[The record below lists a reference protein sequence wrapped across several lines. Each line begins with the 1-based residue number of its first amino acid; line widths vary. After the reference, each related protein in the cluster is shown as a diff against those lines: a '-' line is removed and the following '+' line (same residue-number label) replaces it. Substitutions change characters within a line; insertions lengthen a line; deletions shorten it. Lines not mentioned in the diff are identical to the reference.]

1 MYGPK
6 ENAVLILEGKNRK
19 RGNPSNQNEDVI
31 IGDEEDD
38 SYEYSDEQHEMAKE
52 LLGAVDAGDTQA
64 VLEAIHGISMSYD

>member
-6 ENAVLILEGKNRK
+6 ESAVLILEGKNRK
-19 RGNPSNQNEDVI
+19 RGHPSNQNEAVI

-38 SYEYSDEQHEMAKE
+38 SDEYSAEQHELAQE

>member
-6 ENAVLILEGKNRK
+6 ESAVLILEGKNRY
-19 RGNPSNQNEDVI
+19 RGNPYNQNEDVI